1 MNPLPLQEDALAN
14 ATRGEIMSALFAS
27 LVMQQTGMA
36 MMLLGRSPHPE
47 TGKPHHDIEGA
58 KMFIDQ
64 LEMLEFK
71 TRGNLDKREEG
82 LLKQSLMELH
92 LAFVEAMEQP
102 QQSEAKD
109 AAKDE
114 AQPSASDATQPSAE
128 PAKPASETP
137 PAPAAT
143 EDESKKKFS
152 KKY

>member
-1 MNPLPLQEDALAN
+1 MNTLPLQEDANAN
-14 ATRGEIMSALFAS
+14 ATRGELMSALFAS
-27 LVMQQTGMA
+27 LVMHQAGMA
-36 MMLLGRSPHPE
+36 MMLLGHSPHPE
-47 TGKPHHDIEGA
+47 TGKPHRDIEGA

-92 LAFVEAMEQP
+92 LAFVEATEKPRQT
-102 QQSEAKD
+102 EAKETP
-109 AAKDE
+109 KGE
-114 AQPSASDATQPSAE
+114 AQPSTPDPNQTTAE
-128 PAKPASETP
+128 PAKPATETP

-143 EDESKKKFS
+143 EEESKKKFS